1 MYQVRVITLKFILL
15 FFTGNT
21 FTVKENVESKGQI
34 IIINDPIIQ

>member
-1 MYQVRVITLKFILL
+1 MYQVRVITLKFIL

-21 FTVKENVESKGQI
+21 FTVKENVENKGQV